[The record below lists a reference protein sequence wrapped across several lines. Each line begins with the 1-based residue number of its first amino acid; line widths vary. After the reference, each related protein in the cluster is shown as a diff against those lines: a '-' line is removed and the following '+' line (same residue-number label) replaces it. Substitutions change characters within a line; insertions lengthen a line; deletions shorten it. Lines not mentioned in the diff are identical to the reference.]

1 MSGGTASSS
10 LLLDELL
17 EAGDVRVLAELLGSR
32 AQKKLAGLAQSLF
45 TDTRPFARQVLCG
58 YIDDGCD
65 RPAHR
70 VFVKTLFK
78 AAEKAND
85 VELMG
90 HFAVAFDRL
99 VKRRLVTQSRWD
111 WQARRAVSEQALIEP
126 RELLR
131 RLPRWKGGGKR
142 RYTNP
147 LSGLTTPMRRP
158 YIPLVNP
165 HRQWGRNPRTQQ
177 WEATRHGGGEERA
190 DPLQFTFSTR
200 RYLQRRTWRFFRRL
214 AKQSAL
220 DYRQA
225 LLPLL
230 TRFRDEHLATV
241 ESILDGWFLTHA
253 LYGRSEVLDRA
264 PLGIKLA
271 KDKALKDLQFAP
283 YAPEAWKD
291 CLEPLLTLALTAQA
305 RPVRR
310 FAVWALEKD
319 HATALEGLPA
329 ARLIPLLKSAHE
341 EVQQLGGKIL
351 KSAKGLEALPIT
363 DWLELLSVNNPE
375 VLLAV
380 CEAVKQHV
388 SPARLSLEQCIQLA
402 CARAAPVAELG
413 LAWAKTRPVRSAK
426 ELETLLRLRNAEAP
440 HVRQQGMEWVA
451 QQLILED
458 AARPLLVRELLDA
471 RHVDVRK
478 TAMDLMQKDSRFGES
493 VELWLAMSETPYG
506 DVRDRFLSEF
516 EAREARFSADTLQR
530 VWATTLLSVHRGSR
544 AKRHAARQVAD
555 RLVKK
560 PEEAAGLVK
569 LLGYTL
575 RSVRHPERR
584 AALAQVVRAATVD
597 ASLRELLSRELPELR
612 FLGDEVTE

>member
-1 MSGGTASSS
+1 MSGGTTSSS

-17 EAGDVRVLAELLGSR
+17 EAGDVQVLPELLGSR
-32 AQKKLAGLAQSLF
+32 SQKKLAGLAQSLF
-45 TDTRPFARQVLCG
+45 TDTRPFARQVLRG

-65 RPAHR
+65 RPGHR

-99 VKRRLVTQSRWD
+99 VKRRLVTDYRWD
-111 WQARRAVSEQALIEP
+111 WQNRRSVTEKVLREP
-126 RELLR
+126 KDLLL
-131 RLPRWKGGGKR
+131 RLPRWRGGR
-142 RYTNP
+142 RTYTNP
-147 LSGLTTPMRRP
+147 VSGVTTRVRRP
-158 YIPLVNP
+158 FIPLSNP
-165 HRQWGRNPRTQQ
+165 HHQWGRNPRTNQ
-177 WEATRHGGGEERA
+177 WESTRHGGGEERA
-190 DPLQFTFSTR
+190 DPLRFTFSTR

-214 AKQSAL
+214 QKQSAL

-225 LLPLL
+225 LLPTLA
-230 TRFRDEHLATV
+230 RFRDEHLATI
-241 ESILDGWFLTHA
+241 ESVLDGWFLVHA
-253 LYGRSEVLDRA
+253 LYQRSEVLNRA

-271 KDKALKDLQFAP
+271 EGKSLKALQFAP
-283 YAPEAWKD
+283 FFGEAWTD
-291 CLEPLLTLALTAQA
+291 CLDPLLDLALTAQA

-310 FAVWALEKD
+310 FAVWALETN
-319 HATALEGLPA
+319 HAAQLQGLPA
-329 ARLIPLLKSAHE
+329 SRLIPLLKSQHE
-341 EVQQLGGKIL
+341 EVQQLGGKVL
-351 KSAKGLEALPIT
+351 EGARGLEALPIS
-363 DWLELLSVNNPE
+363 DWLELLSISNPE
-375 VLLAV
+375 VLLQV
-380 CEAVKQHV
+380 CEAVKLHV
-388 SPARLSLEQCIQLA
+388 APTRLSLEQCIQLA

-413 LAWAKTRPVRSAK
+413 LTWAKARPVRSAK
-426 ELETLLRLRNAEAP
+426 ELEALLRLRNAEAP

-458 AARPLLVRELLDA
+458 SARPLLVRELLDA

-478 TAMDLMQKDSRFGES
+478 TAMELMKKDSRFGES
-493 VELWLAMSETPYG
+493 VELWLAMSETPYA

-516 EAREARFSADTLQR
+516 EAREARFSPDTLQR

-560 PEEAAGLVK
+560 PEEAAALVK

-575 RSVRHPERR
+575 RSVRHSERR
-584 AALAQVVRAATVD
+584 AALAQVVRAATND
-597 ASLRELLSRELPELR
+597 ASLKELLGRELPELT
-612 FLGDEVTE
+612 FKGDEVTE